1 MTALVNFWNTLP
13 RPIVGLSPMD
23 GVTDASFRRIAATY
37 GKPDL
42 TITEF
47 ASVEGICHGAESEL
61 RQLLFSEVERPV
73 IAQIYGAE
81 PEAFFHVAQLV
92 CDLGFD
98 GIDINMGCP
107 AKKVSARGCGA
118 GLIKDPARASAIL
131 QETRRGIAA
140 WADGAPL
147 SILKRH
153 PKVAD
158 WYAQFRLNKMGA
170 FYAKRDP
177 LSPRQILPVSLKT
190 RLGIDQVVIREWV
203 EHLLKEN
210 PAAISIH
217 GRTLTQRYRG
227 TADWDAISE
236 AVETAR
242 GSGTLILG
250 NGDILS
256 LNDAALRIRQSGVDG
271 VLIGRAALGNPW
283 IFRKREELR
292 RKCNTPDLK
301 TNPETTLMPPDTPV
315 TLEERFHVAL
325 EHAKIFQETCGVSRF
340 VGLRKHLGWYC
351 RGFPGARALRAKI
364 VRVNN
369 LGEIETLLNPHLGA
383 SRSIKSS
390 TAMMA
395 NRPIYVD
402 QFR

>member
-1 MTALVNFWNTLP
+1 MIPLVDFWNTLP
-13 RPIVGLSPMD
+13 HPIVGLAPMD

-61 RQLLFSEVERPV
+61 RQLLYSEVERPV
-73 IAQIYGAE
+73 IAQIYGSE

-92 CDLGFD
+92 CELGFD
-98 GIDINMGCP
+98 GLDINMGCP
-107 AKKVSARGCGA
+107 AKKISSRGCGA
-118 GLIKDPARASAIL
+118 GLIKDPPRAKTIL

-140 WADGAPL
+140 WVDGAPL
-147 SILKRH
+147 SILKCH
-153 PKVAD
+153 KKVAD

-177 LSPRQILPVSLKT
+177 LSPRQTLPVSLKT
-190 RLGIDQVVIREWV
+190 RLGIDQVVIRDWV
-203 EHLLKEN
+203 QHLLEES

-217 GRTLTQRYRG
+217 GRTLEQRYRG
-227 TADWDAISE
+227 NADWDAISE

-256 LNDAALRIRQSGVDG
+256 LNDAALKIRQSGVDG

-283 IFRKREELR
+283 IFRNKEALR
-292 RKCNTPDLK
+292 RIFNTPDLRED
-301 TNPETTLMPPDTPV
+301 PGMIAMPPDLPV
-315 TLEERFHVAL
+315 TLDERFHIAL
-325 EHAKIFQETCGVSRF
+325 EHSKIFQATCGVSRF

-351 RGFPGARALRAKI
+351 RGFAGARALRAKI
-364 VRVNN
+364 VRVSS
-369 LGEIETLLNPHLGA
+369 LEEIETLLSPYLNKKLTCA
-383 SRSIKSS
+383 
-390 TAMMA
+390 
-395 NRPIYVD
+395 
-402 QFR
+402 

>member
-1 MTALVNFWNTLP
+1 MSKNTLVDFWNTLP
-13 RPIVGLSPMD
+13 HPIVGLAPMD
-23 GVTDASFRRIAATY
+23 GVTDASFRRIAATI

-42 TITEF
+42 IITEF
-47 ASVEGICHGAESEL
+47 TSVEGICHGAESEL

-73 IAQIYGAE
+73 IAQVYGAE
-81 PEAFFHVAQLV
+81 PEAFFHVAQLI
-92 CDLGFD
+92 CELGFD
-98 GIDINMGCP
+98 GLDINMGCP
-107 AKKVSARGCGA
+107 AKKVSSRGCGA
-118 GLIKDPARASAIL
+118 GLIKDPPRARAIL
-131 QETRRGIAA
+131 RATRRGIAA

-158 WYAQFRLNKMGA
+158 WYSQFRLNKMGS
-170 FYAKRDP
+170 FYSQGNP
-177 LSPRQILPVSLKT
+177 ISPRQTLPVSLKT

-203 EHLLKEN
+203 QHLLEER

-217 GRTLTQRYRG
+217 GRTLRQRYRG
-227 TADWDAISE
+227 EADWDAISE

-256 LNDAALRIRQSGVDG
+256 LNDAVLRIRKSGVNG

-283 IFRKREELR
+283 IFRNKEELR
-292 RKCNTPDLK
+292 RTLNTPVLEA
-301 TNPETTLMPPDTPV
+301 NHETIPMVPDAPIP
-315 TLEERFHVAL
+315 LDERFRIAL

-364 VRVNN
+364 VRVSS
-369 LGEIETLLNPHLGA
+369 LDEIETILSHYLDGKLTCA
-383 SRSIKSS
+383 
-390 TAMMA
+390 
-395 NRPIYVD
+395 
-402 QFR
+402 

>member
-1 MTALVNFWNTLP
+1 VISTSRTPLVNFWNTLP
-13 RPIVGLSPMD
+13 RPIVGLAPMD

-61 RQLLFSEVERPV
+61 RQLLYSEIERPV

-81 PEAFFHVAQLV
+81 PEAFFYVAQLI
-92 CDLGFD
+92 CELGFD

-118 GLIKDPARASAIL
+118 GLIKDPPRARAIL

-140 WADGAPL
+140 WADGGPL

-158 WYAQFRLNKMGA
+158 WYAHFRLNKMGA
-170 FYAKRDP
+170 FYAQRDP
-177 LSPRQILPVSLKT
+177 LSPRLPLPVSLKT

-203 EHLLKEN
+203 QHLLEES

-217 GRTLTQRYRG
+217 GRTLMQRYRG
-227 TADWDAISE
+227 DADWDAISE
-236 AVETAR
+236 AVETAH
-242 GSGTLILG
+242 GSGTLIMG

-256 LNDAALRIRQSGVDG
+256 LNDAVFKIRQSGVDG

-283 IFRKREELR
+283 IFRNIEELR
-292 RKCNTPDLK
+292 RRFNTTDLDADQ
-301 TNPETTLMPPDTPV
+301 ETSLMSSDTPV
-315 TLEERFHVAL
+315 SLEERFGIAL
-325 EHAKIFQETCGVSRF
+325 EHAKIFQKTCGVSRF

-351 RGFPGARALRAKI
+351 RGFPGARSLRAKI
-364 VRVNN
+364 VRVNS
-369 LGEIETLLNPHLGA
+369 LEDIETLLSPFLRKKLICADAILG
-383 SRSIKSS
+383 
-390 TAMMA
+390 
-395 NRPIYVD
+395 
-402 QFR
+402 